1 MSDENTTKAI
11 RARQV
16 FDGQHWHDDAAVL
29 VAGEHVLGLCSLAD
43 IPGDAEATELVEL
56 LAPGFIDVQV
66 NGGGGVLLNASPTPD
81 GLKTIVAGHRAT
93 GTTGMMPTVVSDS
106 RDVAEAAVA
115 AVRRLRAEGELS
127 VLGIHLEGP
136 YLAPEKRGVHAA
148 SKLRPLDE
156 DDLNWLISLTD
167 LRVLLTVAPEVVSA
181 EQIARL
187 TQAGIIVSGGH
198 SQASFETTRGA
209 IDAGLTGFT
218 HLFNAMPA
226 VSAREP
232 GILSAALTDRETWA
246 GIIADGH
253 HVHPANIRLAVAGKS
268 PDRIML
274 VSDAMPTVGADSPC
288 FQLYRETITV
298 ENGRLVNSE
307 GKLAGSAI
315 GMSEAVAYSHRTVG
329 IELSDCLRMAST
341 NPARFLGMDDQLG
354 RLSPGYRADLVA
366 LDDDLSVSASWVA
379 GRQVYRRG
387 D

>member
-1 MSDENTTKAI
+1 VSKEKSTTAI
-11 RARQV
+11 RANRI
-16 FDGQHWHDDAAVL
+16 FDGQHWHADSAVL
-29 VAGEHVLGLCSLAD
+29 VSDERISGIYRVAEIPAG
-43 IPGDAEATELVEL
+43 AEVTGPVDL

-66 NGGGGVLLNASPTPD
+66 NGGGGALFNASPTLD
-81 GLKTIVAGHRAT
+81 CLRTIVAGHRAT
-93 GTTGMMPTVVSDS
+93 GTTGMMPTVVSDD
-106 RDVAEAAVA
+106 REIAEAAVD
-115 AVRRLRAEGELS
+115 AVRTLQAEGEPSL
-127 VLGIHLEGP
+127 LGIHMEGP
-136 YLAPEKRGVHAA
+136 YLAPEKRGVHAE
-148 SKLRPLDE
+148 SKLRALDE
-156 DDLNWLISLTD
+156 DDLSWLISLTD
-167 LRVLLTVAPEVVSA
+167 LRVLLTVAPEIVSA

-232 GILSAALTDRETWA
+232 GILSAALTDRATWA

-274 VSDAMPTVGADSPC
+274 VSDAMPTVGAENPS

-315 GMSEAVAYSHRTVG
+315 GMSEAVAYSHLTVG
-329 IELSDCLRMAST
+329 LELADCLRMAST

-354 RLSPGYRADLVA
+354 RLTPGYRADLVA
-366 LDDDLSVSASWVA
+366 LDDDLAVSASWVA
-379 GRQVYRRG
+379 GRQAYRR
-387 D
+387 DT